1 MAKTKE
7 HLFQKIIECERR
19 GDFHFNVDTI
29 NMNGYNPVDE
39 TYSYL
44 SRNFFEKM
52 FFGFFRIFVMISAV
66 IINTFIF
73 RLKIKGRK
81 NLKGHK
87 NAIIISN
94 HVHYLDSM
102 IIRQAVFGHRLYIVV
117 GEFNNRKGT
126 LGKLLR
132 ASGTLPLSS
141 SKRAMINF
149 TKTTKHLLTKGNY
162 LLMYPEEAE
171 WHFYEKPR
179 PFKDGAFHMA
189 VSNRVPIIPL
199 FITFQNKKRSHHKKA
214 TIHIL
219 EAIFLDEGLLEKDK
233 IQFLKEKSF
242 QAFKQ
247 KYEEFYQKQ
256 LIYETE

>member
-1 MAKTKE
+1 
-7 HLFQKIIECERR
+7 
-19 GDFHFNVDTI
+19 
-29 NMNGYNPVDE
+29 
-39 TYSYL
+39 
-44 SRNFFEKM
+44 
-52 FFGFFRIFVMISAV
+52 
-66 IINTFIF
+66 
-73 RLKIKGRK
+73 
-81 NLKGHK
+81 
-87 NAIIISN
+87 
-94 HVHYLDSM
+94 
-102 IIRQAVFGHRLYIVV
+102 
-117 GEFNNRKGT
+117 
-126 LGKLLR
+126 
-132 ASGTLPLSS
+132 
-141 SKRAMINF
+141 MINF